1 MNLRPIM
8 SSRVVTVEL
17 DDSLET
23 VKGIFDSARFHHLL
37 VVGSDKKLLGVIS
50 DRDLLRAISPYV
62 GTLAEQARDLATLR
76 KRVHQIMTREPIT
89 LPPESSVQDAI
100 RPVPRASRVMHSY
113 RGRALQACRHRDLER
128 YSKVACARLE
138 QLSRCRATRV
148 VPFGPDRYV
157 PAGAGSNFA
166 SSYYIPHRRRTG
178 QPPNPA
184 RLPI

>member
-1 MNLRPIM
+1 M

-100 RPVPRASRVMHSY
+100 ALFLEHRVSCIPIVDARFRPVGIVTW
-113 RGRALQACRHRDLER
+113 RDILK
-128 YSKVACARLE
+128 SLA
-138 QLSRCRATRV
+138 Q
-148 VPFGPDRYV
+148 
-157 PAGAGSNFA
+157 GS
-166 SSYYIPHRRRTG
+166 SS
-178 QPPNPA
+178 
-184 RLPI
+184 